1 MRAGRRCGPCILL
14 TAGFTRATP
23 MRFSKRLTLLAS
35 SALVA
40 GGIGFF
46 SFKTDDRFFEIAR
59 NLDIYATLFKELN
72 LYYVDEVNPNRMVK
86 TSIDA
91 MLKALDPYTNFFA
104 EDEIEDYMTMTTGRY
119 NGIGALIGQR
129 QGKSIVLMVY
139 EGTPAEKSGL
149 QIGDEVIKVDGVD
162 LKSRKDRDG
171 GPLDPG
177 KLLKGQN
184 NTAVKLAVRRYG
196 QKDPVEL
203 SVIRDVVKM
212 TNVPY
217 YGMVSDDVGYID
229 LKDFTATASREVRTA
244 FQELKG
250 KGMKKLILD
259 VRENPGG
266 LLNMAIDISNV
277 FIPKDSEVVTTK
289 GKVTEWNKTYTA
301 MNPPLDLDMP
311 IVVLTNSHSASAAEI
326 VSGVIQ
332 DYDRGVLIGQ
342 RTYGKGLVQ
351 TTRELSFNTKLKI
364 TTAKYYIPS
373 GRCIQAIDYSH
384 RNPDGSVGKIPDS
397 LKTAFKT
404 KAGRVVYDGGGVL
417 PDVVVDVQTPSPVA
431 LSLTNKG
438 LIFDYA
444 VKYRHEHASIK
455 PAREFHLTDAEYS
468 DFAKW
473 LGDKEYDY
481 TTQVEKDLG
490 TLEASAKKEKYF
502 DQIQDQLKSLKT
514 KMSHSKDADL
524 NTFKPELKA
533 LLEQEIAGHYYLQKG
548 LKEASFSTDPEMKAA
563 LTLFKDMPRYGTILK
578 GK

>member
-1 MRAGRRCGPCILL
+1 M
-14 TAGFTRATP
+14 
-23 MRFSKRLTLLAS
+23 MRFSKRFTLLAS
-35 SALVA
+35 SALIA

-46 SFKTDDRFFEIAR
+46 SFKNDDRFFEIAR

-119 NGIGALIGQR
+119 NGIGALIGHR
-129 QGKSIVLMVY
+129 QDKNIVLMVY

-149 QIGDEVIKVDGVD
+149 RIGDEVIKIDGVD
-162 LKSRKDRDG
+162 ITRKDRDG
-171 GPLDPG
+171 GPIDPG

-184 NTAVKLAVRRYG
+184 NTAVKLTVMRYG
-196 QKDPVEL
+196 QKAPVEL
-203 SVIRDVVKM
+203 SVVRDVVKM

-217 YGMVSDDVGYID
+217 YGMVSEDVGYID
-229 LKDFTATASREVRTA
+229 LKDFTATASREVRSA
-244 FQELKG
+244 FQELKS

-266 LLNMAIDISNV
+266 LLNMAIDISNI

-301 MNPPLDLDMP
+301 LNPPMDLEMP
-311 IVVLTNSHSASAAEI
+311 MIVLANSHSASAAEI

-332 DYDRGVLIGQ
+332 DYDRGVLVGQ

-404 KAGRVVYDGGGVL
+404 KAGRTVYDGGGVL
-417 PDVVVDVQTPSPVA
+417 PDVIVEAQTPTPVA

-444 VKYRHEHASIK
+444 VKYHFDHPTIK
-455 PAREFHLTDAEYS
+455 PAREFRLTDAEYTE
-468 DFAKW
+468 FAKW
-473 LGDKEYDY
+473 LSNKEYDY

-524 NTFKPELKA
+524 NTFKPELKT
-533 LLEQEIAGHYYLQKG
+533 LLEQEIAGHYYLQRG
-548 LKEASFSTDPEMKAA
+548 IKEASFATDPEMKAA
-563 LTLFKDMPRYGTILK
+563 LDLFKDMSRYSTILK
-578 GK
+578 GSK